1 MADMADYVNA
11 GNRNGDIEPEKEDIF
26 LVDSRVEQKKEW
38 KKFEDGFDD
47 AEAENYDGSIGGF

>member
-1 MADMADYVNA
+1 MGDMADYVNA

-47 AEAENYDGSIGGF
+47 AEAENYAAQ